1 MDITFQLI
9 ILLVISYLI
18 GSVPFGIIIS
28 RLFFGFDIRT
38 KGSGNM
44 GSTNVFRVLGRKWG
58 IIVQIVDIL
67 KGVLPV
73 LLAIWLLGSESILY
87 QLLAG
92 ISSVLGHIFPLF
104 SGFKGG
110 KGINT
115 LAGMLIA
122 ISPNDTLSALAVF
135 LIAFLSTGIVSLG
148 SILAAVT
155 ITVSLLLRNYLID
168 SGVEGFLILLPFFT
182 AITILVL
189 ITHRKNISRLL
200 SGTENRFS
208 LPWLKGNKND

>member
-1 MDITFQLI
+1 MDITFQLV

-18 GSVPFGIIIS
+18 GSVPSGVIIS

-58 IIVQIVDIL
+58 IIVQIADIL

-73 LLAIWLLGSESILY
+73 MIAIWLFGSESILY

-92 ISSVLGHIFPLF
+92 ISSVTGHIFPLF

-122 ISPNDTLSALAVF
+122 ISPNDTLPALGVF

-155 ITVSLLLRNYLID
+155 ITVSLLVRNYLID
-168 SGVEGFLILLPFFT
+168 NGVEGFLVLLPFFT
-182 AITILVL
+182 AISVLVL
-189 ITHRKNISRLL
+189 ITHRRNISRLL
-200 SGTENRFS
+200 KGNENRFS